1 MKKPIR
7 IQTSGKRKTAIARA
21 TLSKGKGRIRVNKTP
36 LEIFEPESARMKIL
50 EPLILAG
57 DTADKIDINI
67 DVHGGG
73 IMGQADAVRT
83 AIGRALVLFSNDKE
97 EELKNK
103 FLEYDRTIIKGDP
116 RRKETKKYGG
126 KGARSK
132 KQKSYR

>member
-1 MKKPIR
+1 V

-21 TLSKGKGRIRVNKTP
+21 SIKKGKGRIRINKTP
-36 LEIFEPESARMKIL
+36 IEILEPETSKMKIQ

-57 DTADKIDINI
+57 DLADIVDI
-67 DVHGGG
+67 DVKVQGGG
-73 IMGQADAVRT
+73 VMGQAEAART
-83 AIGRALVLFSNDKE
+83 AIGRALIQFSNDI
-97 EELKNK
+97 ELKNK
-103 FLEYDRTIIKGDP
+103 FLEYDKTIVKGDP

>member
-21 TLSKGKGRIRVNKTP
+21 TLSRGKGRIRINKKP
-36 LEIFEPESARMKIL
+36 LEIFEPEAARMKIL

-57 DTADKIDINI
+57 DLADNVDINI
-67 DVHGGG
+67 DVRGGG

-83 AIGRALVLFSNDKE
+83 AIGRALVMFSNDKE
-97 EELKNK
+97 LKNR
-103 FLEYDRTIIKGDP
+103 FIEYDRTIIKGDP

-126 KGARSK
+126 KGARAK